1 MYWWLISEFLP
12 TTHKQTKGKIMATT
26 VITGRDIS
34 LSFTGGTDIEAQAT
48 SAVLTKTNVRE
59 TYQTLDGEAY
69 KTTNIEGT
77 FALSML
83 ADWGKA
89 SSVCEALW
97 TAAETAPDTDITVT
111 LTAATGA
118 QFVFPIMPEFPT
130 AGGSGTDAQT
140 VDFTFK
146 VSKGEVTETFS

>member
-1 MYWWLISEFLP
+1 
-12 TTHKQTKGKIMATT
+12 MATT

-59 TYQTLDGEAY
+59 TFQTLDGEAY
-69 KTTNIEGT
+69 KTVNTEGT
-77 FALSML
+77 FALEML

-89 SSVCEALW
+89 NSVCEALW
-97 TAAETAPDTDITVT
+97 AAAESAPDTDISVT

-140 VDFTFK
+140 VSFTFK
-146 VSKGEVTETFS
+146 VSKGAVVETFS

>member
-1 MYWWLISEFLP
+1 
-12 TTHKQTKGKIMATT
+12 MATT

-48 SAVLTKTNVRE
+48 SAVLTKTNLRE

-69 KTTNIEGT
+69 KTTNVEGT

-83 ADWGKA
+83 ADWGKTG
-89 SSVCEALW
+89 SVCEALW
-97 TAAETAPDTDITVT
+97 AAAEAPDTTISVT
-111 LTAATGA
+111 MTAATGA
-118 QFVFPIMPEFPT
+118 QFVFPILPEFPT
-130 AGGSGTDAQT
+130 AGGAGTDAQT

-146 VSKGEVTETFS
+146 IANGTVTETFS

>member
-1 MYWWLISEFLP
+1 
-12 TTHKQTKGKIMATT
+12 MATT

-48 SAVLTKTNVRE
+48 NAVLTKEFDRQ

-69 KTTNIEGT
+69 KVVNVSGT
-77 FALSML
+77 FQLDML
-83 ADWGKA
+83 ADWGKT

-97 TAAETAPDTDITVT
+97 TACDTAPNSEISIT

-118 QFVFPIMPEFPT
+118 QFVFPVLPVYPT
-130 AGGSGTDAQT
+130 AGGSGVDAQT
-140 VDFTFK
+140 VSFTFQ
-146 VSKGEVTETFS
+146 VARGEVSETFS

>member
-1 MYWWLISEFLP
+1 
-12 TTHKQTKGKIMATT
+12 MATT

-48 SAVLTKTNVRE
+48 NAVLTKEFDRQ

-69 KTTNIEGT
+69 KVVNVSGT
-77 FALSML
+77 FQLDML

-89 SSVCEALW
+89 NSVCEAIW
-97 TAAETAPDTDITVT
+97 AACDSAPNTEISIT

-118 QFVFPIMPEFPT
+118 QFVFPVLPVYPT
-130 AGGSGTDAQT
+130 AGGSGVDAQT
-140 VDFTFK
+140 VSFTFP
-146 VSKGEVTETFS
+146 VARGEVTETFS

>member
-1 MYWWLISEFLP
+1 
-12 TTHKQTKGKIMATT
+12 MATT

-34 LSFTGGTDIEAQAT
+34 LSFTGGTDIDAQAT
-48 SAVLTKTNVRE
+48 SAILTKTILRE

-69 KTTNIEGT
+69 KTTNVEGT

-89 SSVCEALW
+89 NSVCEALW
-97 TAAETAPDTDITVT
+97 AAAETPDTTISVT
-111 LTAATGA
+111 MTAVTGA
-118 QFVFPIMPEFPT
+118 QFVFPILPEYPT
-130 AGGSGTDAQT
+130 AGGAGTDAQT

-146 VSKGEVTETFS
+146 IAKGEVVETFS

>member
-1 MYWWLISEFLP
+1 
-12 TTHKQTKGKIMATT
+12 MATV

-34 LSFTGGTDIEAQAT
+34 LSFSGGTDIEAQAT
-48 SAVLTKTNVRE
+48 SAVLTKTNLRE

-89 SSVCEALW
+89 NSVCEALW
-97 TAAETAPDTDITVT
+97 NAAETAPDTDITVS

-118 QFVFPIMPEFPT
+118 VFSFPIMPEFPT
-130 AGGSGTDAQT
+130 AGGAGTDAQT

-146 VSKGEVTETFS
+146 VSKGSVTETFS

>member
-1 MYWWLISEFLP
+1 
-12 TTHKQTKGKIMATT
+12 MATT
-26 VITGRDIS
+26 VITGRDVS
-34 LSFTGGTDIEAQAT
+34 LSFTGGTDIDAQAT

-69 KTTNIEGT
+69 KTVNVEGT

-83 ADWGKA
+83 ADWGKEN
-89 SSVCEALW
+89 SVCEALW
-97 TAAETAPDTDITVT
+97 AAAESAPDTDISIS

-118 QFVFPIMPEFPT
+118 VFVFPIKPEFPT
-130 AGGSGTDAQT
+130 AGGAGTDAQT

-146 VSKGEVTETFS
+146 VSKGAVVETFS

>member
-1 MYWWLISEFLP
+1 
-12 TTHKQTKGKIMATT
+12 MATT

-48 SAVLTKTNVRE
+48 SAVLTKTVTRE

-69 KTTNIEGT
+69 KVTNVEGT
-77 FALSML
+77 FALEML

-97 TAAETAPDTDITVT
+97 TAADTAPNSEISIT
-111 LTAATGA
+111 LTTATGA
-118 QFVFPIMPEFPT
+118 SFVFPVLPEYPT
-130 AGGSGTDAQT
+130 AGGAGMDAQT
-140 VDFTFK
+140 VSFTFK
-146 VSKGEVTETFS
+146 VARGEVTETFS

>member
-1 MYWWLISEFLP
+1 
-12 TTHKQTKGKIMATT
+12 MATT
-26 VITGRDIS
+26 VITGRDVS
-34 LSFTGGTDIEAQAT
+34 LSFTGGTDVDAQAT
-48 SAVLTKTNVRE
+48 SAILTKTNLRE

-69 KTTNIEGT
+69 KTTNVEGT

-89 SSVCEALW
+89 NSVCEALW
-97 TAAETAPDTDITVT
+97 TAAESAPDTTISVT
-111 LTAATGA
+111 MTAVTGA
-118 QFVFPIMPEFPT
+118 QFVFPILPEFPT

-146 VSKGEVTETFS
+146 IAKGEVVETFS

>member
-1 MYWWLISEFLP
+1 
-12 TTHKQTKGKIMATT
+12 MATT

-48 SAVLTKTNVRE
+48 SAVLTKTNLRE

-69 KTTNIEGT
+69 KTTNVEGT

-83 ADWGKA
+83 ADWGKTG
-89 SSVCEALW
+89 SVCEALW
-97 TAAETAPDTDITVT
+97 SAAETPDTTISVT

-118 QFVFPIMPEFPT
+118 QFVFPILPEFPT
-130 AGGSGTDAQT
+130 AGGAGTDAQT

-146 VSKGEVTETFS
+146 VANGAVVETFS

>member
-1 MYWWLISEFLP
+1 
-12 TTHKQTKGKIMATT
+12 MATT

-48 SAVLTKTNVRE
+48 NAVLTKEFDRQ

-69 KTTNIEGT
+69 KVVNTSGT
-77 FALSML
+77 FQLDML

-97 TAAETAPDTDITVT
+97 TACDTSPNSEISIT
-111 LTAATGA
+111 LTTATGA
-118 QFVFPIMPEFPT
+118 SFVFPVLPVYPT
-130 AGGSGTDAQT
+130 AGGSGVDAQT
-140 VDFTFK
+140 VSFTFP
-146 VSKGEVTETFS
+146 VARGEVTETFS